1 MLYYLCFLP
10 GNGVPGALDGGKV
23 NLSAGLDHWGQL
35 GDDVLVTEQAQG
47 HDVDVA
53 DVLLQDGGW
62 GLVEGTGQVWDEDLL
77 DNLGLWG
84 AELAEDVDWVGGL
97 PVLSNAG
104 GVDQLGQASH
114 GQGVGGWDSL
124 DGLNFGDQL
133 EQALQ
138 DLGEIMIVCHE
149 TVSQLSNL

>member
-1 MLYYLCFLP
+1 MCLCFLP
-10 GNGVPGALDGGKV
+10 GNRVPGTLDSGKV
-23 NLSAGLDHWGQL
+23 NLSAGLNHWGQL
-35 GDDVLVTEQAQG
+35 SDDILVTEQAKG

-53 DVLLQDGGW
+53 DVLLQDSGW
-62 GLVEGTGQVWDEDLL
+62 GLVKGTGQVWDEDLL

-84 AELAEDVDWVGGL
+84 AELTEDIDWVGSL

-114 GQGVGGWDSL
+114 SQGVGGWDSL
-124 DGLNFGDQL
+124 DGLNLGDKL

-138 DLGEIMIVCHE
+138 DLGEIMIVCYE
-149 TVSQLSNL
+149 TVWFSIQ